1 MFLNKQL
8 LITSFFI
15 AFMTM
20 LVAIIIP
27 ELFKVPYAFYNVV
40 RLLSFSSL
48 GYIAYYLFKQKDVF
62 LLFFIGMF
70 TILYNPLMP
79 VYLTRPI
86 WIGIDILIILTLI
99 IAFYRFFRNKKLIIE
114 MEKKESNS
122 DCKISEELKKLEE
135 YYNTSSNIYTEK
147 HKLIKLIGTTLGDFN
162 AHLIEKLYNNCNIT
176 FSNSTVF
183 ESIKYLANNNHYN
196 KDVIND
202 LYSLNDIRNRIIHD
216 KDRTPIT
223 IDNIDYFLDMAKSS
237 FKKADFLY
245 KNLIK

>member
-1 MFLNKQL
+1 MFLSREL
-8 LITSFFI
+8 VVTSFII
-15 AFMTM
+15 AFITM

-27 ELFKVPYAFYNVV
+27 EFFKVPYAFYNIV
-40 RLLSFSSL
+40 RILSFSSL
-48 GYIAYYLFKQKDVF
+48 GYIAYYLFKQKEIF

-79 VYLTRPI
+79 IFLLRSI
-86 WIGIDILIILTLI
+86 WIIIDILIILTLI
-99 IAFYRFFRNKKLIIE
+99 FTSYKLLKNKKLINQSEI
-114 MEKKESNS
+114 SQS
-122 DCKISEELKKLEE
+122 DCRIVEELKKLEE
-135 YYNTSSNIYTEK
+135 HYNTNCNNYGEK

-162 AHLIEKLYNNCNIT
+162 DHLIEKLYCNSNIT
-176 FSNSTVF
+176 FLNSTVF
-183 ESIKYLANNNHYN
+183 ESIKYLANNHHYN

-223 IDNIDYFLDMAKSS
+223 KENVDYFLDMAKSS
-237 FKKADFLY
+237 YKKANYLY

>member
-1 MFLNKQL
+1 
-8 LITSFFI
+8 
-15 AFMTM
+15 M

-114 MEKKESNS
+114 MEKKESTS

-135 YYNTSSNIYTEK
+135 YYNTSCNSYTEK

-162 AHLIEKLYNNCNIT
+162 AHFIEKLYSNCNIT
-176 FSNSTVF
+176 FPNSTVF
-183 ESIKYLANNNHYN
+183 ESIKYLANYNHYN
-196 KDVIND
+196 
-202 LYSLNDIRNRIIHD
+202 
-216 KDRTPIT
+216 
-223 IDNIDYFLDMAKSS
+223 
-237 FKKADFLY
+237 
-245 KNLIK
+245 

>member
-1 MFLNKQL
+1 MFLSREL
-8 LITSFFI
+8 VVTSFII
-15 AFMTM
+15 AFITM

-27 ELFKVPYAFYNVV
+27 EFFKVPYAFYNIV
-40 RLLSFSSL
+40 RILSFSSL
-48 GYIAYYLFKQKDVF
+48 GYIAYYLFKQKEIF

-79 VYLTRPI
+79 IFLSRFI
-86 WIGIDILIILTLI
+86 WIVVDVLIILILI
-99 IAFYRFFRNKKLIIE
+99 FASYKILRNKK
-114 MEKKESNS
+114 SNNQSEIFQS
-122 DCKISEELKKLEE
+122 DCRITEELKKLQE
-135 YYNTSSNIYTEK
+135 YYNTNYSDYNEK

-162 AHLIEKLYNNCNIT
+162 EHFIEKLYCNSNIT
-176 FSNSTVF
+176 FLNTTVF

-223 IDNIDYFLDMAKSS
+223 KDNIDYFLDMAKSS
-237 FKKADFLY
+237 FRKADFLY